1 MMHGMAARSNELQA
15 ERVPFVYAMVVRAQ
29 APTSTRPGDDAII
42 LGDGTIEGFV
52 GGQCAGESVR
62 SAALRVLQE
71 GEPMLLRILPDGAEE
86 FPELPGAQV
95 VVNPCLSGGAI
106 EVFLEPHLP
115 APVLY
120 VVGETPVADA
130 VIGLA
135 EQLGFAFASVR
146 TLDGQRPEEA
156 VVVIISTHGRDEA
169 ESIRAALDADVPYI
183 GLVASK
189 RRGDA
194 VLDGMGLSKAERVR
208 VHTPAGLE
216 IGAKTPGEIALSI
229 MAGVVRAIR
238 QEGLEVAAHKA
249 TPRQEVDPVC
259 GMTVVVGPDTPH
271 REVDGVLRWFCSTA
285 CRDQWA
291 PA

>member
-1 MMHGMAARSNELQA
+1 MHGMAARSNELQA

-71 GEPMLLRILPDGAEE
+71 GEPTLLRILPDGAEE

-106 EVFLEPHLP
+106 EIFLEPHLP

-120 VVGETPVADA
+120 VIGETPIADA
-130 VIGLA
+130 VIALA

-156 VVVIISTHGRDEA
+156 VVVIISTHGLDET

-194 VLDGMGLSKAERVR
+194 VVDGMGLSKAERAR

-238 QEGLEVAAHKA
+238 KDGLEVAAHRA
-249 TPRQEVDPVC
+249 TPSREVDPVC

-271 REVDGVLRWFCSTA
+271 REVDGVLHWFCSTA

>member
-106 EVFLEPHLP
+106 EIFLEPHLP

-120 VVGETPVADA
+120 VSRRDA
-130 VIGLA
+130 H
-135 EQLGFAFASVR
+135 R
-146 TLDGQRPEEA
+146 
-156 VVVIISTHGRDEA
+156 
-169 ESIRAALDADVPYI
+169 
-183 GLVASK
+183 
-189 RRGDA
+189 RRGHRPGRA
-194 VLDGMGLSKAERVR
+194 TRLRVR
-208 VHTPAGLE
+208 LRPDARRATAG
-216 IGAKTPGEIALSI
+216 GG
-229 MAGVVRAIR
+229 GRGDH
-238 QEGLEVAAHKA
+238 QH
-249 TPRQEVDPVC
+249 PRP
-259 GMTVVVGPDTPH
+259 
-271 REVDGVLRWFCSTA
+271 
-285 CRDQWA
+285 
-291 PA
+291 